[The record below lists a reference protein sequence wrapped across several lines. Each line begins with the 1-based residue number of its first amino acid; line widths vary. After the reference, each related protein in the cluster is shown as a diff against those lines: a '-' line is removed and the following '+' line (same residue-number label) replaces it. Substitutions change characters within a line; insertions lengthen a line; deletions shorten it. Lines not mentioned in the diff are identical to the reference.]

1 MHEVGL
7 VSALIE
13 QVEVLAMKHR
23 FRQVETVRL
32 GVGLLSGVNS
42 ESLEF
47 CFPEVTRQTI
57 LQGSQLIL
65 EILPIEAFCNH
76 CRAISNLPDPSQL
89 LCPVCRSNDLVIRKG
104 KDFLI
109 LDIEVNSDICPDDES
124 KIESELQ

>member
-13 QVEVLAMKHR
+13 QVEVLAKKHR
-23 FRQVETVRL
+23 FRQVERVRL
-32 GVGLLSGVNS
+32 GVGLLSGVNG
-42 ESLEF
+42 ESIEF

-57 LQGSQLIL
+57 LQGAQLIL
-65 EILPIEAFCNH
+65 EILPIEAYCNN
-76 CRAISNLPDPSQL
+76 CKAISNLPDPSQL
-89 LCPVCRSNDLVIRKG
+89 LCPACLSNDLAIRKG

-109 LDIEVNSDICPDDES
+109 LDIEVSQDLAPDFES